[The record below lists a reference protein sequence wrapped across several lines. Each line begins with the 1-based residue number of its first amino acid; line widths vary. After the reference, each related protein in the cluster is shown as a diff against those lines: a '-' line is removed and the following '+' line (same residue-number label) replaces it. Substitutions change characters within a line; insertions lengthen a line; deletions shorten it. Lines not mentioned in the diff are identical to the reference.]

1 MPIVHRFGNAF
12 QGFTP
17 PNFVIPKPPAN
28 FTESTK
34 LVGHPDPD
42 PKLNIP
48 LIIGAV
54 AVLYILFNK

>member
-1 MPIVHRFGNAF
+1 MHFGRVQVIKPAS
-12 QGFTP
+12 P
-17 PNFVIPKPPAN
+17 PN

-54 AVLYILFNK
+54 AVVLIFFNSK

>member
-1 MPIVHRFGNAF
+1 MHFGRVQVIKPASAS
-12 QGFTP
+12 
-17 PNFVIPKPPAN
+17 NFK
-28 FTESTK
+28 ESTK

-54 AVLYILFNK
+54 AVVLIFFNSN

>member
-1 MPIVHRFGNAF
+1 MHFGRV
-12 QGFTP
+12 Q
-17 PNFVIPKPPAN
+17 VMKPASN

-54 AVLYILFNK
+54 AVVLIFFNSK